1 MLITTERSGPQHGDA
16 EIHHPLSAEDRTAMA
31 AMRAQIEPFKGTMTG
46 PEAREPFDAIMEQTP
61 DAPGVAYE
69 RGEVGG
75 VPGVWCRPQTAA
87 PGTVILYLHGG
98 GYVFGSAYAYR
109 HLAGQIA
116 ARANAAAFVADYRLA
131 PEHPCPAAVEDAR
144 AAYRGLVEA
153 GAQKIVLV
161 GDSAGGGLTLA
172 LLAITQAEARAGTG
186 VGPSAAVAMSPW
198 TDLALTGPSMTER
211 ADDDPIFTPA
221 QVATIA
227 ARYLHGHDPRDPLAS
242 PLYGGLAGLPP
253 IQLHVGTSEVLL
265 DDSRRYAERARREGV
280 DATAHVWE
288 GMPHVFPASVGT
300 LDAAERALET
310 IAAFLRE
317 KLGSHAE

>member
-1 MLITTERSGPQHGDA
+1 
-16 EIHHPLSAEDRTAMA
+16 MA
-31 AMRAQIEPFKGTMTG
+31 ALRAQIEPFKGTMTG

-75 VPGVWCRPQTAA
+75 VPGVWSRPQTAA
-87 PGTVILYLHGG
+87 PGAVILYLHGG

-109 HLAGQIA
+109 RFAGQIA

-131 PEHPCPAAVEDAR
+131 PEHPFPAALDDAR

-153 GAQKIVLV
+153 GAQRIAIV
-161 GDSAGGGLTLA
+161 GDSAGGGLTLVM
-172 LLAITQAEARAGTG
+172 LSLTQAEAGAGTG
-186 VGPSAAVAMSPW
+186 LSPRAAVAMSPW
-198 TDLALTGPSMTER
+198 TDLAMTGPSMEER

-227 ARYLHGHDPRDPLAS
+227 ASYLQGHDPRDPHAS
-242 PLYGGLAGLPP
+242 PLYGDLAGLPP
-253 IQLHVGTSEVLL
+253 IQLHVGMSEVLL
-265 DDSRRYAERARREGV
+265 DDSRRYAARAHSAGV

-288 GMPHVFPASVGT
+288 GMPHVFPANVGT
-300 LDAAERALET
+300 LEAAERALDM
-310 IAAFLRE
+310 IGAFLKE
-317 KLGSHAE
+317 KLGSDAE